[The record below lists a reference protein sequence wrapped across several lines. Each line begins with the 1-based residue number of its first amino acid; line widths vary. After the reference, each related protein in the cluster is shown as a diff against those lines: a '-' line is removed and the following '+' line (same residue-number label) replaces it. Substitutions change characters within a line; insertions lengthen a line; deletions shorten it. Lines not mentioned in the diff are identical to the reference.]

1 MYRHLLAV
9 YSSVLYARK
18 RRCHIADLL
27 FVEAVTMNK
36 TEHLLT
42 CLIEECSEI
51 QKAAAKALRFGLDDH
66 APDDSTTNSE
76 SISREAIDL
85 IAIIEMLEERNIIP
99 SLRTS
104 ELIQLKKDKV
114 IRYMKYAQER
124 GTLDAD

>member
-1 MYRHLLAV
+1 
-9 YSSVLYARK
+9 
-18 RRCHIADLL
+18 
-27 FVEAVTMNK
+27 MNK

-51 QKAAAKALRFGLDDH
+51 QKGAAKALRFGLDDH
-66 APDDSTTNSE
+66 APGDSTTNNE